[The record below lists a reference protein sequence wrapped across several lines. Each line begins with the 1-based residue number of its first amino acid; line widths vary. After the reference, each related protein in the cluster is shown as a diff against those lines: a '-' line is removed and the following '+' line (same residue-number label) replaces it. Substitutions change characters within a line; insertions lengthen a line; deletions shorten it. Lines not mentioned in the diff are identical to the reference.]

1 METPPNHQERENP
14 SLVASSSASSA
25 GSNAAAV
32 PPLTPRSAQRQI
44 DPGSYPTTFVQADTS
59 SFKQVVQM
67 LTGSAETAAAAAVA
81 PPVSPRSPPPPGA
94 STAKNMIPPTGKS
107 TGPKKQAFKLY
118 ERRGSLRNL
127 KAISPLMPSFAAAF
141 SPRKQAEML
150 SPSTLDFPSLILSPV
165 TPLIP
170 DPFNRSPRPPPPP
183 PPPGSAAALSA
194 EDRAIAE
201 KGFYL
206 HPSPRSDADPPRLLS
221 LFPETSP
228 RLSPSSSSP

>member
-1 METPPNHQERENP
+1 MILAVDFSAHTRVYFSPPRSPPSAKILPFPPPPKKIPSLRASSFDRSMETPPNHQERENP

-150 SPSTLDFPSLILSPV
+150 SPSTLDFPL
-165 TPLIP
+165 
-170 DPFNRSPRPPPPP
+170 
-183 PPPGSAAALSA
+183 
-194 EDRAIAE
+194 
-201 KGFYL
+201 
-206 HPSPRSDADPPRLLS
+206 
-221 LFPETSP
+221 
-228 RLSPSSSSP
+228 